1 MISGRWGEVQ
11 ERQLA
16 AFERAS
22 EPMTGYETGA
32 LAALRVIAPDDATRD
47 RIDRVTAREQR
58 RDREARA
65 RRDAKLVRNLDGQ
78 LDRLIERQV
87 DRALARGR
95 L

>member
-32 LAALRVIAPDDATRD
+32 LAALRVIAPDDPTRD
-47 RIDRVTAREQR
+47 RIDVVTAREKR
-58 RDREARA
+58 RDQQARA
-65 RRDAKLVRNLDGQ
+65 RRQSKVLNRAERRLDAM
-78 LDRLIERQV
+78 LDRL
-87 DRALARGR
+87 
-95 L
+95 